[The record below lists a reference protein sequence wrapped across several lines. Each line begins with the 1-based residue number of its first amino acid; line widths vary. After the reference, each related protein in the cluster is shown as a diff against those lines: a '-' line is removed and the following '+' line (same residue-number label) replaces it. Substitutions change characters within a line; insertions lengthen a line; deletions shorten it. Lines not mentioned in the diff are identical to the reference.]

1 MIAEFLENFGMA
13 EWAADAIG
21 DSFAVLPFL
30 FVIFLLVEFFEFYF
44 SDKVNAFMK
53 SAKALVK
60 NTFLFV
66 LIVDMFK
73 QKI

>member
-1 MIAEFLENFGMA
+1 MIAEFLENMGMV

-44 SDKVNAFMK
+44 SDKVNTFMK
-53 SAKALVK
+53 SARKSGPVIGSLAS
-60 NTFLFV
+60 
-66 LIVDMFK
+66 IIP
-73 QKI
+73 QCG

>member
-13 EWAADAIG
+13 EWVADAIG

-44 SDKVNAFMK
+44 WLSEVWHQLYR
-53 SAKALVK
+53 SADFLLLQALC
-60 NTFLFV
+60 
-66 LIVDMFK
+66 M
-73 QKI
+73 